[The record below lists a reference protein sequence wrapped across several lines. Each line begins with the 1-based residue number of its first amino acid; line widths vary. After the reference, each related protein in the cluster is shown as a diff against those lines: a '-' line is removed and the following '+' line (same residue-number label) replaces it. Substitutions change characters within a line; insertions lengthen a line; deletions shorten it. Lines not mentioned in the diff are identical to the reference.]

1 MSLDFCSRS
10 LLASG
15 LLLLAPQAHAAFER
29 DSYRDIRLLGRG
41 NAAIADVTGGP
52 AAFYNPAGLADV
64 NTFSFVPLDLA
75 LGANKNVATSI
86 SSVASL
92 TSGDETLS
100 QKFSPFLGKP
110 MALQGTFFPHIAVPH
125 FMIGFYDYAD
135 INIEYRDPV
144 FPRIDLQARND
155 WGLILGGGL
164 NITPQIQVGASVRYM
179 KRKGIDEVLNMATVF
194 NLTGAYLSEI
204 MEEGEAFGFNL
215 GTRYQQKIGK
225 SSWIAGGIVVEDY
238 GDTKFR
244 NADRSPLPETQ
255 AQKFNVGVGY
265 GFQIPK
271 GEMKFLFDV
280 KELGDSAK
288 STTKKIFT
296 GTELAVPFVTVR
308 VGLFQGYWTAG
319 FTTTIIPFF
328 DLDVTTYGEELS
340 SAAGL
345 REARY
350 WMLGFRTGLDMKK
363 GAKKKQRYTLDH
375 L

>member
-1 MSLDFCSRS
+1 MPLSSVLKAS
-10 LLASG
+10 LLAH
-15 LLLLAPQAHAAFER
+15 LLVLSPTARAAFER

-41 NAAIADVTGGP
+41 NAAIADVTGGA
-52 AAFYNPAGLADV
+52 AAFYNPAGLADA
-64 NTFSFVPLDLA
+64 NTFSFIPLDLA
-75 LGANKNVATSI
+75 LGANKNVGTSI

-92 TSGDETLS
+92 TSSDETLS

-110 MALQGTFFPHIAVPH
+110 MALQGTFFPHVAVPH

-164 NITPQIQVGASVRYM
+164 NITPQIQIGASVRYM
-179 KRKGIDEVLNMATVF
+179 KRKGFDEVLNMATVF
-194 NLTGAYLSEI
+194 NLTGAYLREI

-215 GTRYQQKIGK
+215 GTRVHQKIGK
-225 SSWIAGGIVVEDY
+225 SSWIGGGIVVEDY
-238 GDTKFR
+238 GGTKFR

-255 AQKFNVGVGY
+255 AQKFNVGLGY
-265 GFQIPK
+265 GLQIPK
-271 GEMKFLFDV
+271 GELKFLFDV
-280 KELGDSAK
+280 KELGDSNK
-288 STTKKIFT
+288 SGTKKVYT
-296 GTELAVPFVTVR
+296 GSELTVPFVTLR
-308 VGLFQGYWTAG
+308 LGLFQGYWTAG
-319 FTTTIIPFF
+319 LTTSIIPFF

-350 WMLGFRTGLDMKK
+350 WMIGFRTGLDMKK
-363 GAKKKQRYTLDH
+363 GAKKKQRYTLDG